1 MYRDGCV
8 AGTTC
13 RRWRT
18 SSPFARRRCSI
29 AHVTARD
36 ASSVSSTGARI
47 RRGVGW
53 GGGGGGRDGGDDDAS
68 SEAAAEDAFAAWISA
83 GAAARED
90 SSVVSGIAASDAA
103 RGWGV
108 VSWLL
113 RLSWRRVSRL
123 MSTKKSSVS

>member
-1 MYRDGCV
+1 MQRS
-8 AGTTC
+8 T
-13 RRWRT
+13 RF
-18 SSPFARRRCSI
+18 SPAAVREEARREVGGADA
-29 AHVTARD
+29 AH
-36 ASSVSSTGARI
+36 
-47 RRGVGW
+47 
-53 GGGGGGRDGGDDDAS
+53 
-68 SEAAAEDAFAAWISA
+68 AAAMKQLHSERAKAVRLAEPA
-83 GAAARED
+83 PPGPAARED

>member
-1 MYRDGCV
+1 MRRGDDVQEVEDVV
-8 AGTTC
+8 AV
-13 RRWRT
+13 RAEEVLDRPRHR
-18 SSPFARRRCSI
+18 ARRVVGVVHRREDK
-29 AHVTARD
+29 A
-36 ASSVSSTGARI
+36 
-47 RRGVGW
+47 RRGV